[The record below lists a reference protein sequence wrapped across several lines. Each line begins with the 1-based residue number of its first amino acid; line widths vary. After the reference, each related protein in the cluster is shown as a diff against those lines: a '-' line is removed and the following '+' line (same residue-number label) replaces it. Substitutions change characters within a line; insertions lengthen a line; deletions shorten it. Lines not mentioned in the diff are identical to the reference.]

1 MTSGVGL
8 FFFFFFSSPPPPP
21 AYLVASPWRVSF
33 PAGEFRES
41 CPGFQ
46 GWLECTL
53 FSVPALDRRELV
65 ALAG

>member
-8 FFFFFFSSPPPPP
+8 LFFFFSSP
-21 AYLVASPWRVSF
+21 AHSAEYLWASPWRVAF
-33 PAGEFRES
+33 TAGEFRES